1 MNLHNDL
8 LKAKIEHDCS
18 KCSYKCGKR
27 VACEDFVPEDMDDF
41 MEYVVDAL
49 METVVP
55 SKDKKL
61 KRRPVKSKIPYD
73 DKIPTMDYYYVA
85 LVNDTLSEI
94 RRGHIAFIFN
104 LEQLRDVMCFEPRVV
119 VEYIPEAE
127 SYGVMLR

>member
-1 MNLHNDL
+1 M
-8 LKAKIEHDCS
+8 KAKIEHDCS
-18 KCSYKCGKR
+18 QCSYKCGKR

-49 METVVP
+49 MESVVP

>member
-8 LKAKIEHDCS
+8 MKAKIEHDCS
-18 KCSYKCGKR
+18 QCSYKCSKR
-27 VACEDFVPEDMDDF
+27 VACEDFVPEDMGDF

-49 METVVP
+49 MESVVP

>member
-8 LKAKIEHDCS
+8 MKAKIEHDCS
-18 KCSYKCGKR
+18 QCSYKCGKR

-49 METVVP
+49 LETVVP

-61 KRRPVKSKIPYD
+61 KRSPVKSKIPYD

-94 RRGHIAFIFN
+94 RRGHEAYIFN
-104 LEQLRDVMCFEPRVV
+104 FEQLRDVMSFEPSVF

-127 SYGVMLR
+127 SYKVMLK

>member
-1 MNLHNDL
+1 M
-8 LKAKIEHDCS
+8 KAKIEHDCS
-18 KCSYKCGKR
+18 QCSYKCGKR
-27 VACEDFVPEDMDDF
+27 SACEDFVPEDMDDF

-94 RRGHIAFIFN
+94 RRGYEAYIFN
-104 LEQLRDVMCFEPRVV
+104 FEQLRDVMSFEPSVF

-127 SYGVMLR
+127 SYKVMLK

>member
-8 LKAKIEHDCS
+8 MKAKIEHDCS
-18 KCSYKCGKR
+18 QCSYKCGKR
-27 VACEDFVPEDMDDF
+27 SACEDFVPEDMDDF

-94 RRGHIAFIFN
+94 RRGYEAYIFN
-104 LEQLRDVMCFEPRVV
+104 FEQLRDVMSFEPSVF

-127 SYGVMLR
+127 SYKVMLK